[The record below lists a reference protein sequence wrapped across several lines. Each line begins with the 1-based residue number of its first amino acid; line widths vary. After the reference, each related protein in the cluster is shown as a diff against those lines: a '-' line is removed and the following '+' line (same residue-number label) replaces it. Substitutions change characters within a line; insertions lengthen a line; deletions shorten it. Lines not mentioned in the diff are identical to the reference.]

1 MSKKVRH
8 IFGLLVLVA
17 MLSACSKDTELYT
30 PINQEQERTRPPV
43 QSIKIKSDNSGDT
56 EPNNGGSKGVV
67 PSASNAN
74 SQSSAG
80 SISSGVFSPINS
92 GAISISDDDDDEDDD
107 N

>member
-30 PINQEQERTRPPV
+30 PINQEQEKTKPPV

-56 EPNNGGSKGVV
+56 EPNNGGSKGVL
-67 PSASNAN
+67 PGASSAN
-74 SQSSAG
+74 SQSSTG
-80 SISSGVFSPINS
+80 GINTSVSSPINS
-92 GAISISDDDDDEDDD
+92 GVISISDDDDDEDDD